1 MRQTVPPNP
10 PPSPFPYP
18 FPPTDPGPHAPL
30 QPPMVYVAP
39 VWEYRHLRRDVVGDA
54 PPLSE
59 EELNALGAD
68 GWELTAVIPGPSAVH
83 CYFKRAPG

>member
-1 MRQTVPPNP
+1 MRAIDPIHPVPPP
-10 PPSPFPYP
+10 AP
-18 FPPTDPGPHAPL
+18 FPPTEPFGPRAPL

-39 VWEYRHLRRDVVGDA
+39 VWEYRHLQRTVAGDA

-68 GWELTAVIPGPSAVH
+68 GWELAAVIPGGTGVH
-83 CYFKRAPG
+83 FYFKRAPT